1 MPRTVG
7 VLDGKEKGTSHS
19 ITNQQLSRVTP
30 EADRMR
36 DAQTSEDQSQPV
48 LMAKHEMLMKQ

>member
-7 VLDGKEKGTSHS
+7 VLDGHKAKSHS
-19 ITNQQLSRVTP
+19 ITNQHLSRVTP